1 MFRGSQVP
9 ATIDHVRVGHLVLT
23 VTYVVQNHVSLT
35 TVNDTKTDATSSE
48 PSLGQLRRTDVSG
61 TLSNSERL
69 NAGYNPAPVRRI
81 CIFLQCVSKK
91 RTLTTNTMGGQNVLS
106 LDIFA

>member
-9 ATIDHVRVGHLVLT
+9 ATIDHVRVGHLVFT
-23 VTYVVQNHVSLT
+23 VTCVVQNHVSLT
-35 TVNDTKTDATSSE
+35 TVNGTKTDATGSE
-48 PSLGQLRRTDVSG
+48 PSLGQLRRTFPVLSQIANAWMQDIIRHPYGEFVFFYSVS
-61 TLSNSERL
+61 
-69 NAGYNPAPVRRI
+69 
-81 CIFLQCVSKK
+81 QKK